1 MVEKPVNTDSGSV
14 GADDVQR
21 TAVRRAGTLTRRR
34 VADPRLTHL
43 ARMAAEWKAE
53 LEKCLEDSR
62 VETVH
67 RIRTGT
73 RRVEAMVD
81 VLTGE
86 AAEENPA
93 LREAAA
99 KWRQQLRRIRRAAAP
114 VRDLDVHRQLIE
126 KFARVARAGGKDQ
139 AGIEQSEVGKREGPP
154 EIHDAVGAQAEK
166 LDAWL
171 KHSREQ
177 RALELTKQ
185 IARRLGKLDG
195 LASDFATAWQT
206 RHGRGRPLRKAAL
219 AGLEVFVELSDGMPL
234 LDAGNLHNFRKGAK
248 KARYVTEAG
257 GDDVHAKAVGRVIKR
272 VQDAIGDWH
281 DWLCLAE
288 EADLALGGEGQELNG
303 MLGVEVE
310 RSFEEA
316 KRVTERMRGRLVGE
330 WRALH
335 RV

>member
-14 GADDVQR
+14 RADDVQR
-21 TAVRRAGTLTRRR
+21 PPVRRARRPTNPR
-34 VADPRLTHL
+34 AADPRLTHL

-53 LEKCLEDSR
+53 LEKCLNDSG

-81 VLTGE
+81 VLMGE

-99 KWRQQLRRIRRAAAP
+99 RWRQQLKRIRRGAAP

-126 KFARVARAGGKDQ
+126 KFARVGKAGDRDHPGVDQREMGKLE
-139 AGIEQSEVGKREGPP
+139 GSSEL
-154 EIHDAVGAQAEK
+154 HDAVEAQAEK

-171 KHSREQ
+171 KRSREQ
-177 RALELTKQ
+177 RALELTRQ

-195 LASDFATAWQT
+195 LAAEFATAWKT
-206 RHGRGRPLRKAAL
+206 RHGRGRPLRKAAV
-219 AGLEVFVELSDGMPL
+219 AGLEAFVVLSDGMPL

-248 KARYVTEAG
+248 KARYVTEAC
-257 GDDVHAKAVGRVIKR
+257 GDDVDSKAVGRAIKR

-288 EADLALGGEGQELNG
+288 EADLALGGG
-303 MLGVEVE
+303 
-310 RSFEEA
+310 
-316 KRVTERMRGRLVGE
+316 
-330 WRALH
+330 
-335 RV
+335 